1 MPITTDI
8 VATYRSPRRVMRSI
22 LDRGAGEPQA
32 LGFVMIACFIMW
44 VSRLPS
50 LQRAAFFDPDGA
62 EFTTM
67 AAVGA
72 LGGIIFA
79 PILFYGVAGLSRL
92 IAKALGGQG
101 TWLRAR
107 LALFW
112 SLLAVSPLVMLHGL
126 VAGFIGTGPALNSTS
141 LIGFVAFMAIW
152 VLCLKETEVGA

>member
-1 MPITTDI
+1 MTITADI

-22 LDRGAGEPQA
+22 LGRGAGEPQA

-50 LQRAAFFDPDGA
+50 LQRAAFFNPDGA

-79 PILFYGVAGLSRL
+79 PILFYGIAGLSHL
-92 IAKALGGQG
+92 IVRPFGGKG
-101 TWLRAR
+101 SWLVAR
-107 LALFW
+107 IALFW

-126 VAGFIGTGPALNSTS
+126 VAGFIGAGTALTATA
-141 LIGFVAFMAIW
+141 LVGFLLFLVIW
-152 VLCLKETEVGA
+152 FQCLKEAEVGE